1 MRAPRKREV
10 IVILED
16 AYKQN
21 GVYRPWTEPAPAP
34 QAQHS
39 HIGIGS
45 PFQYE
50 PLESGLKRLPQ
61 G

>member
-21 GVYRPWTEPAPAP
+21 AVYRPWTEPAPAP

-39 HIGIGS
+39 HSEVGN

-50 PLESGLKRLPQ
+50 PVESSLKGLPPS
-61 G
+61 

>member
-1 MRAPRKREV
+1 MRTPSKREI

-21 GVYRPWTEPAPAP
+21 GVYRPWAEPAHATPT
-34 QAQHS
+34 QHS
-39 HIGIGS
+39 HGGVS
-45 PFQYE
+45 NPFQYE
-50 PLESGLKRLPQ
+50 PLESGLKGPAP